1 MRTENISLVSFLIV
15 LVLMYLGA
23 VKHWWNLR
31 KTRRTNV
38 SLWTYLV
45 FGDKKKQGAKFGAI
59 LIAALTTCA
68 AGIGDWVD
76 PKIIWILFDQTGT
89 FNPSTIL
96 VAIGYMSS
104 GYAIDS
110 DGNNMQ
116 VKE

>member
-1 MRTENISLVSFLIV
+1 MRAENISLVSFLIV
-15 LVLMYLGA
+15 LILMYLGA
-23 VKHWWNLR
+23 IKHWRNLR
-31 KTRRTNV
+31 KSNRTSV

-59 LIAALTTCA
+59 FIAALTTCA

-76 PKIIWILFDQTGT
+76 PKIIWILFEQTGT

-96 VAIGYMSS
+96 VAIGYMTS

-110 DGNNMQ
+110 DGNSMQ
-116 VKE
+116 VKS